1 MFEKLL
7 GGAYVKAAM
16 AELVKSDRGDDA
28 DSAKL
33 SELPFGRSFRGMCDL
48 QTNKIVITF
57 GIFISNIPVVGLD
70 LIVIELIHLGGEY
83 VSLFNWIPRQKE
95 ESLSFAKNHMNDM

>member
-16 AELVKSDRGDDA
+16 AELVKSDRGDDG

-33 SELPFGRSFRGMCDL
+33 SELLFGRSFRGMFDI
-48 QTNKIVITF
+48 QTKKIVITF
-57 GIFISNIPVVGLD
+57 GIFISNIPVVG

-95 ESLSFAKNHMNDM
+95 ESLSFAKKTYE